1 MSNDEFELIVAADKN
16 GGIGNK
22 GTLPWPP
29 IKGDMMFF
37 KKSTTETKHPSQQNA
52 VIMGRKTYLSIPP
65 RFRPLDKRI
74 NIVITT
80 NPKLRQEE
88 NIPDSVHL
96 VNSFE
101 SAITM
106 AFSIPGIARVFVIG
120 GSSVYAEAMK
130 HEKCGSIHY
139 TNIISPEFVCDT
151 FFPKIDDKKFK
162 VTARSAVQE
171 ESNASYE
178 FVTFSRTYN

>member
-1 MSNDEFELIVAADKN
+1 MSNEKFELIVAADQN
-16 GGIGNK
+16 GGIGK
-22 GTLPWPP
+22 GGTLPWSS
-29 IKGDMMFF
+29 IKGDMAFF
-37 KKSTTETKHPSQQNA
+37 KKITTETKYPSQQNA

-65 RFRPLDKRI
+65 KFRPLDKRI

-88 NIPDSVHL
+88 KIPDSVYL

-101 SAITM
+101 LAIAS
-106 AFSIPGIARVFVIG
+106 AFSIPGIAKVFIIG

-130 HEKCGSIHY
+130 HEKCGVIHY
-139 TNIISPEFVCDT
+139 TNILLPEFVCDT

-162 VTARSAVQE
+162 VTTRSGVQME
-171 ESNASYE
+171 DNAHYE
-178 FVTFSRTYN
+178 FITFSRA